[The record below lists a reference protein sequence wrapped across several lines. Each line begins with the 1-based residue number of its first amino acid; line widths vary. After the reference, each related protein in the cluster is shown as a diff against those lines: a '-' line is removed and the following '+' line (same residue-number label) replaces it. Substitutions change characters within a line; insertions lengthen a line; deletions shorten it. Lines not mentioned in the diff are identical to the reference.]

1 MHLACNAKVM
11 AGAPAITLEHKYTLE
26 IADMLEYSSRNK
38 GIRIP
43 DDSME
48 PQYLFLLQPN
58 LNLIDKVTFPRVI
71 LEHPRTNQLPLAT
84 PTGTRICMNIR
95 LA

>member
-11 AGAPAITLEHKYTLE
+11 AGAPAITLEHEYTLE
-26 IADMLEYSSRNK
+26 TADMLEYSSRNI

-43 DDSME
+43 DDIME

-58 LNLIDKVTFPRVI
+58 LNLIDKVAFLCVI
-71 LEHPRTNQLPLAT
+71 LEHLRTNQLSLAT
-84 PTGTRICMNIR
+84 PTGTRICMNMR